1 MTVNFEKT
9 GDSTGEVTFTI
20 DRDTV
25 EKGLDKT
32 FNSVKGSLNVPGF
45 RKGRVPRKIFNQMFG
60 EEALYEDT
68 LNDIFPTAYAE
79 ALEEVDADIVGQP
92 SIKDIDW
99 ESGKEWEVVVEVS
112 LKPEVKLGQYKDL
125 EVTKFDREVTEE
137 EVEDA
142 LERRRQEFA
151 ELVIKEGAAE
161 DGDTVVM
168 DYEGSV
174 DGEAFEGGSA
184 TNYSLELGSGSF
196 IPGFEEQLVGA
207 EPDSEVEV
215 NVTFPEDYQAEEVA
229 GQEALFKVTVHEVKT
244 KELPELDDD
253 FAQDAD
259 DEVETIEELR
269 EKTRNQLEEGRKQQA
284 DNMRDE
290 EAIQK
295 AVENAE
301 VGDIPYDMAHE
312 EVHRQMDMFYNQL
325 SQQGMDKEM
334 YFSITGTTEADL
346 HQQFEIGAEDNVRT
360 NLVIEA
366 IVEAEEL
373 GATDEELDQEIED
386 LASQYGLTVEQVR
399 EVLSPELLTRDIAM
413 KKAID
418 LIGSTAKEVLEPETE
433 EDESATED
441 ESTEE

>member
-20 DRDTV
+20 DRETV
-25 EKGLDKT
+25 EQGLDKT

-68 LNDIFPTAYAE
+68 LNDIFPTAYAK

-92 SIKDIDW
+92 AIKDIDW
-99 ESGKEWEVVVEVS
+99 DSGKDWEVVVEVQ

-125 EVTKFDREVTEE
+125 EVTKVNREVTDADVEE
-137 EVEDA
+137 S
-142 LERRRQEFA
+142 LEARRKEFA
-151 ELVIKEGAAE
+151 ELVIKDAPAE
-161 DGDTVVM
+161 DGDTVVI

-174 DGEAFEGGSA
+174 NGEVFEGGSA

-207 EPDSEVEV
+207 EPDSDVEV
-215 NVTFPEDYQAEEVA
+215 KVTFPEEYQAEELA
-229 GQEALFKVTVHEVKT
+229 GQEALFKVKVHEVKA

-259 DEVETIEELR
+259 DDVETIEELR
-269 EKTRNQLEEGRKQQA
+269 EKTRKNLEESRTQFA
-284 DNMRDE
+284 DNARDE

-301 VGDIPYDMAHE
+301 VGEIPYDMAHE

-346 HQQFEIGAEDNVRT
+346 HQQFEVGAEDNVRT

-366 IVEAEEL
+366 IVEAEDL
-373 GATDEELDQEIED
+373 DATEEELENEIQE
-386 LASQYGLTVEQVR
+386 LASQYGLEEEQVR

-418 LIGSTAKEVLEPETE
+418 LISSTAKEVLEPETE
-433 EDESATED
+433 E